1 MPVRRTTRDERAGAR
16 RAAGREPDP
25 YEEEEPGP
33 QEDRALGDEEDYGDE
48 DGAREDGDEG
58 GDEGGDEEDAA
69 DADAAVRGRE
79 AEPSARQR
87 REAPG
92 PMSVVA
98 AARAAARS
106 VVELTGKQ
114 PESVTAVEPAEN
126 GWIVSVE
133 VVEDRRVPSS
143 ADILALYE
151 AELDMDGSLVA
162 YRRTKRYSRS
172 RSYGNGAR

>member
-1 MPVRRTTRDERAGAR
+1 MPVRRTARDERA
-16 RAAGREPDP
+16 AAGRVARQEPDP
-25 YEEEEPGP
+25 YEKEDPGP
-33 QEDRALGDEEDYGDE
+33 QEGRAFEDEEEYEDHDE
-48 DGAREDGDEG
+48 ARE
-58 GDEGGDEEDAA
+58 DEEDAA
-69 DADAAVRGRE
+69 DADAAVRDRE
-79 AEPSARQR
+79 AGPPVRQR